1 MTLAGQVGSRL
12 RGGEVIVLTS
22 DLGGGKT
29 SFVRGLAAG
38 MASHDLVH
46 SPSFTLSN
54 QYKAGDLTLCHFDF
68 YRLNDPGIMRNE
80 LAEVLKDSQAVV
92 AVEWADIVADV
103 LPTDHVLVRIQP
115 TGDTSRTV
123 TFEFPDNLNYLFPTN
138 T

>member
-1 MTLAGQVGSRL
+1 M

-92 AVEWADIVADV
+92 AVEWADIVA
-103 LPTDHVLVRIQP
+103 
-115 TGDTSRTV
+115 
-123 TFEFPDNLNYLFPTN
+123 
-138 T
+138 